1 MKNTMKK
8 ALALALAVLM
18 MASLSVA
25 AFADGEA
32 ELTGG
37 EVGGFTSPDK
47 PKVQNKTLI
56 LKKELTAYNAD
67 ATQIQAP
74 TISYTYTIA
83 PVEPTEERA
92 EVPRYCPM
100 ITVSTM
106 L

>member
-25 AFADGEA
+25 AFAEGEA

-37 EVGGFTSPDK
+37 EVGGYTSPDS

-56 LKKELTAYNAD
+56 LKKELTAYNLDDPSAD
-67 ATQIQAP
+67 DQL
-74 TISYTYTIA
+74 YLCHYGGRCRR
-83 PVEPTEERA
+83 ERH
-92 EVPRYCPM
+92 RCH
-100 ITVSTM
+100 